1 VVADRDSISTRFNF
15 IRYSVMK
22 RPECIL
28 NDGWLGQCM
37 SRFSS
42 DDALFDFAIQWESAA
57 HEYLCWLQEEGFTT
71 KRSLR
76 IIDDALERANFDLN
90 MFPVCP

>member
-1 VVADRDSISTRFNF
+1 MQN
-15 IRYSVMK
+15 
-22 RPECIL
+22 PECIL
-28 NDGWLGQCM
+28 NDDWLRQCM

-57 HEYLCWLQEEGFTT
+57 HNYLCWLQEEGFSM

-76 IIDDALERANFDLN
+76 VIDTALEEADFDLTK
-90 MFPVCP
+90 FPVCSKV